1 MDGTARLLLP
11 IFFLCVLGFFWYLL
25 RQTKSATLG
34 PFNLL
39 LRRKQGTKDDP
50 GACISIVS
58 RLHLGPQ
65 HALFLISVMGSR
77 ILLCTHPQGCSV
89 VTDLASAS
97 QSIERLP
104 Q

>member
-11 IFFLCVLGFFWYLL
+11 IFLLCVLGFFWYLL

-34 PFNLL
+34 PVHLL
-39 LRRKQGTKDDP
+39 FRRPP
-50 GACISIVS
+50 GAKDEPGTGISIVS
-58 RLHLGPQ
+58 RLHLGPH
-65 HALFLISVMGSR
+65 HALYLISVMGSR

-97 QSIERLP
+97 KAPERLS

>member
-11 IFFLCVLGFFWYLL
+11 IFLLCVLGLFWYLL

-34 PFNLL
+34 PLHFLF
-39 LRRKQGTKDDP
+39 RRTRNAKDDP
-50 GACISIVS
+50 DSCISIVS
-58 RLHLGPQ
+58 RLYLGPH
-65 HALFLISVMGSR
+65 HALYLISVMGSR
-77 ILLCTHPQGCSV
+77 VLLCTHPQGCSV

-97 QSIERLP
+97 QTPERLS